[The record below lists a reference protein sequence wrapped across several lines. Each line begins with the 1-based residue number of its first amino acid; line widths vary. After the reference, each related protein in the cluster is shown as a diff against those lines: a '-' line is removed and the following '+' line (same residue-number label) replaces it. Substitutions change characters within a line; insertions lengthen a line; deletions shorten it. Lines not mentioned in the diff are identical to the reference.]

1 MKKLSVAEVFRRV
14 DVDGSGW
21 VRTSTMRLEKDLI
34 IIAPDLGDIFD

>member
-21 VRTSTMRLEKDLI
+21 VRTSTLRSEKKIDQNC
-34 IIAPDLGDIFD
+34 P